1 MGSRYWKRDEKTGKL
16 VEFFPNKVNF
26 ADGPVNNHIN
36 MRNTWSGQTQVEFN
50 TTTVDKSIEA
60 MNRDKK

>member
-36 MRNTWSGQTQVEFN
+36 MRNTWSGTTKIEFSE
-50 TTTVDKSIEA
+50 TTVEDSINE
-60 MNRDKK
+60 MNKRK